1 MPTYTELIE
10 EGDARCRRNQKY
22 KILPFYFHY
31 YLVDEPDKVT
41 GGRHHNSNEVKAGHY
56 WVDRGHPETAP

>member
-1 MPTYTELIE
+1 MNTN
-10 EGDARCRRNQKY
+10 GGHSVQKEP
-22 KILPFYFHY
+22 KLLPYFFIFYFFNY

-41 GGRHHNSNEVKAGHY
+41 GGRHHNANEVKAGHY